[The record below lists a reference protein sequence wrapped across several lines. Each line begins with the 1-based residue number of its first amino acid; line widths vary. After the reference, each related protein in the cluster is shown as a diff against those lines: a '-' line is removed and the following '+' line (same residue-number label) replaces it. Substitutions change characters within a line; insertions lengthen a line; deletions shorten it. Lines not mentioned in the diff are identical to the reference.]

1 MVASCSTSGVVCI
14 KVNAS
19 FRIGYWS
26 INRQIAMD
34 VVDFLATKE
43 LAITDVKMILN
54 KAYLYAKDKAVLK

>member
-1 MVASCSTSGVVCI
+1 VRKMDSVHEKRMKTI
-14 KVNAS
+14 KKAQEDYQ
-19 FRIGYWS
+19 R
-26 INRQIAMD
+26 NRQIAMD